1 MVAAA
6 NPLAAEAGMAM
17 RRQGGSAVD
26 AAIATAL
33 VLGLVEPQSSGLGG
47 GAFLLH
53 YDGETRGVAAYD
65 GRETAPRSADE
76 TLFLKPDG
84 TPMAFWDAVIGG
96 RSVGVPGLLRMLEL
110 AHRDHGR
117 LPWATLFEPAVHL
130 AETGFAFSPRLHS
143 LIAEDKYLKRYQAAA
158 AYFPSAQCYPPP
170 VVHLQKNQTP
180 ADTLK
185 VIAARG
191 AKACYT
197 WPIAARKSTA

>member
-1 MVAAA
+1 
-6 NPLAAEAGMAM
+6 MAM
-17 RRQGGSAVD
+17 LLQGGAAVD

-96 RSVGVPGLLRMLEL
+96 RSVGVPGLLSMLEL

-117 LPWATLFEPAVHL
+117 LPWRSE
-130 AETGFAFSPRLHS
+130 E
-143 LIAEDKYLKRYQAAA
+143 
-158 AYFPSAQCYPPP
+158 
-170 VVHLQKNQTP
+170 
-180 ADTLK
+180 
-185 VIAARG
+185 RG
-191 AKACYT
+191 VGKECV
-197 WPIAARKSTA
+197 S